1 MYQFFFDVIGDH
13 RTTKETSPPSIV
25 HHVLLFYGLHI
36 TNRRSGI
43 GQGGEQA
50 GGRAERA
57 AGDFVIVTCIV
68 KSAAAAAGLEVAV
81 RASVAAGGRGGAKC
95 VSYGGYIEEVI
106 PAVRDILANR
116 RHRRIVLYPLFVA
129 VAVES
134 AVERPAARLQ
144 LGSIA
149 ASLSYMNPP
158 RSLAPSLSR
167 GGVRTKQDNIG
178 LVILPCY

>member
-1 MYQFFFDVIGDH
+1 MQKFFFDVIGDH
-13 RTTKETSPPSIV
+13 RTTKVTSPPSIV

-43 GQGGEQA
+43 GQGAERVGR
-50 GGRAERA
+50 RAER

-81 RASVAAGGRGGAKC
+81 AATAAGGRGGAKC

-116 RHRRIVLYPLFVA
+116 RHRRIVLYPPLCGGGSRV
-129 VAVES
+129 S
-134 AVERPAARLQ
+134 SRAA
-144 LGSIA
+144 GCA
-149 ASLSYMNPP
+149 AAACLD
-158 RSLAPSLSR
+158 RSLLLCH
-167 GGVRTKQDNIG
+167 I
-178 LVILPCY
+178 

>member
-1 MYQFFFDVIGDH
+1 MSSCTSSFCNVNQISDLTSLHCTSCLALLWPAHNEPPLRH
-13 RTTKETSPPSIV
+13 R
-25 HHVLLFYGLHI
+25 
-36 TNRRSGI
+36 
-43 GQGGEQA
+43 A
-50 GGRAERA
+50 GGRAGGRVAER

-81 RASVAAGGRGGAKC
+81 RARGRGGAKC

-144 LGSIA
+144 LAWIDRCFFVIYEPSA
-149 ASLSYMNPP
+149 LPP
-158 RSLAPSLSR
+158 SHSREGVQSKITLPS
-167 GGVRTKQDNIG
+167 
-178 LVILPCY
+178 